1 MIAYDKNL
9 LKDVFLVDEAEN
21 LQKANFITKEQLDTV
36 SKELPVLKSQDNVLI
51 RIGFF
56 LLGVFLYSSICGTVS
71 LLGIGSS
78 SNDFIIALVY
88 LFAIIG
94 FLGTEFLAKQKYYGY
109 GLDDAFV
116 LGAQLTLTIAVA
128 MSFSTSILRI
138 NNADMLSSMIAVTVV
153 SFLLYLRYLHLSSVL
168 IFCLASTTTLGFV
181 FFNYIELGSVI
192 LPFVLMLYAIGMYC
206 ISKVLLKKLAEPFY
220 YNGILLMKN
229 FGLILFYFSGN
240 YLAVKELSATLIGGY
255 WYGEI
260 SPEIPFALFFWI
272 FTFIVPVL
280 YLFFGIRNKDR
291 ILLWIGFLSFCF
303 SIFTFR
309 TYHHVLPTEVALTF
323 GGLLLFAFTYFSI
336 RKLRDNEKGVTFKSD
351 RFDNSNSLLNAEAL
365 IIASTFGMKPE
376 VKPEESPMEF
386 GGGDF
391 SGGGSGGSF

>member
-1 MIAYDKNL
+1 MIVYDKNL
-9 LKDVFLVDEAEN
+9 LKNIFLVNEAEN

-36 SKELPVLKSQDNVLI
+36 SKELPVLKSQDNILI

-56 LLGVFLYSSICGTVS
+56 LLGVFLYSSICGTIS
-71 LLGIGSS
+71 LLGIGAS
-78 SNDFIIALVY
+78 SNDFFIALIY
-88 LFAIIG
+88 LFAIVG
-94 FLGTEFLAKQKYYGY
+94 FVGTELLAQQKYYRY

-116 LGAQLTLTIAVA
+116 LGAQLTLAIAVA
-128 MSFSTSILRI
+128 MTFTTSILRI
-138 NNADMLSSMIAVTVV
+138 SNADVLSSMITVTVV
-153 SFLLYLRYLHLSSVL
+153 SFFMYLRYLHLSSAL

-192 LPFVLMLYAIGMYC
+192 LPFVFMLYAIGMYC
-206 ISKVLLKKLAEPFY
+206 SSKVLLKNLKEPFY

-229 FGLILFYFSGN
+229 FSKVLFYLSGN
-240 YLAVKELSATLIGGY
+240 YFVVREFSASLSGGY
-255 WYGEI
+255 YEI
-260 SPEIPFALFFWI
+260 SPEIPFSMFFWI

-280 YLFFGIRNKDR
+280 YLFFGLRNKDR
-291 ILLWIGFLSFCF
+291 VLLWIGFLSFCF

-323 GGLLLFAFTYFSI
+323 GGLLLFAFTYFAI
-336 RKLRDNEKGVTFKSD
+336 RKIRENEKGVTFKSD

>member
-9 LKDVFLVDEAEN
+9 LKNVFLVNEADN
-21 LQKANFITKEQLDTV
+21 LQKANFITKEQLGAI
-36 SKELPVLKSQDNVLI
+36 SKELPVLKSQDNILI

-71 LLGIGSS
+71 LLGISASS
-78 SNDFIIALVY
+78 DDFIIVLVY

-94 FLGTEFLAKQKYYGY
+94 FLGTEFLAQQKYFGY

-116 LGAQLTLTIAVA
+116 LGAQLTFAIAVA
-128 MSFSTSILRI
+128 MTVTTNILRTT
-138 NNADMLSSMIAVTVV
+138 NTDVLATMITVTVV
-153 SFLLYLRYLHLSSVL
+153 SFLLYLRYLHLSSAL
-168 IFCLASTTTLGFV
+168 IFCLASTTTLGFI

-192 LPFVLMLYAIGMYC
+192 LPFVLMLYAIVMYYS
-206 ISKVLLKKLAEPFY
+206 SKRFLKNLDESFY

-229 FGLILFYFSGN
+229 FSQILFYLSGN
-240 YLAVKELSATLIGGY
+240 YFVVRELSASLTGGY
-255 WYGEI
+255 YEI

-272 FTFIVPVL
+272 FTFIVPVC
-280 YLFFGIRNKDR
+280 YLFLGVHNKDR
-291 ILLWIGFLSFCF
+291 ILLWIGVLSFYF
-303 SIFTFR
+303 SIYTFR
-309 TYHHVLPTEVALTF
+309 VYHHILPTEVALTF
-323 GGLLLFAFTYFSI
+323 GGLLLFGFTYFLI
-336 RKLRDNEKGVTFKSD
+336 KKIRDNEKGVTFKPD

-376 VKPEESPMEF
+376 MKPEESPMEF